1 MIAIKFPANL
11 YLLAL
16 IMNLNKKLLTLK
28 EVSVLV
34 SMSRSTIYR
43 SMDAGDFPRPLKIG
57 SRMVRWAV
65 DDIDD
70 YLKRLSCAA

>member
-1 MIAIKFPANL
+1 
-11 YLLAL
+11 
-16 IMNLNKKLLTLK
+16 
-28 EVSVLV
+28 
-34 SMSRSTIYR
+34 MSRSTIYR